1 MVSTEIMLLYEI
13 NMKLIV
19 NIIIMIFFNEKV
31 IRFKPIRP
39 ILKSF
44 FVSTFSAT
52 NTIKKYTNGFL
63 GLPYDKPFPSDVR
76 VVKGKHL

>member
-1 MVSTEIMLLYEI
+1 
-13 NMKLIV
+13 MKLIV
-19 NIIIMIFFNEKV
+19 NIITMIFFNENPPNIKV

-44 FVSTFSAT
+44 FVSTFSAA

-63 GLPYDKPFPSDVR
+63 GLPYNKPFPSDVR